1 MIILCIYLPM
11 TSDNITIETS
21 NSISHSCL
29 WYVVH
34 VKGKHS
40 EKAVSPENK

>member
-1 MIILCIYLPM
+1 MHIPM
-11 TSDNITIETS
+11 ASDNITIETS
-21 NSISHSCL
+21 NSISHARL